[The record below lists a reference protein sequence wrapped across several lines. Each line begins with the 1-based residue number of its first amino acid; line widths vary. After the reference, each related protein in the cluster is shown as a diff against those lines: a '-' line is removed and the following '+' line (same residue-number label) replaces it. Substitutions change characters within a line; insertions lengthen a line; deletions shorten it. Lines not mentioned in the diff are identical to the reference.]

1 MAELI
6 LHLPHL
12 ESSAP
17 ERLPEPLASALRTA
31 RYAPAGSA
39 DALAAA
45 LGRGPLPPAAAR
57 SALGAGIDPGDAFWI
72 RFDAVHMRPDL
83 TAVWIDRPVELDFD
97 APALSDLR
105 RELTELFESESLAGG
120 LRFAGRFGL
129 LALDVAPDCRFAEL
143 AAVQGGRLDECLPT
157 GPDASRWRRLI
168 TAAQMLFHRFRAL
181 DRADP
186 SGVGLWFWG
195 GGRLAA
201 PTQPAGDLRVV
212 DAFDAA
218 LARGLGRWLGA
229 PVADPDA
236 CWPPAADD
244 DGRFIVE
251 LPDDAADPAR
261 ALQTLVA
268 DWLVPA
274 LAALRRGRL
283 KRIRIVGS
291 HGGWRLGRFHRLAL
305 WRRRIRGLAGEA
317 AP

>member
-17 ERLPEPLASALRTA
+17 ERLPGSLASALRMA
-31 RYAPAGSA
+31 RYASTGCT

-45 LGRGPLPPAAAR
+45 LARGPLPPPAVR
-57 SALGAGIDPGDAFWI
+57 SALGAGIDPADAFWM

-83 TAVWIDRPVELDFD
+83 TAVWVDRPVALDFD

-105 RELTELFESESLAGG
+105 RELTELFESEGLAGG

-129 LALDVAPDCRFAEL
+129 LALGTAPDCRFADL
-143 AAVQGGRLDECLPT
+143 AAVQGGRLDECLPS
-157 GPDASRWRRLI
+157 GPDAPRWRRLI

-195 GGRLAA
+195 GGRLAV
-201 PTQPAGDLRVV
+201 PTQPAGGLRVV
-212 DAFDAA
+212 DVFDNA
-218 LARGLGRWLGA
+218 LARGLGRWLDA
-229 PVADPDA
+229 PVDSDPA
-236 CWPPAADD
+236 WPPAPGD
-244 DGRFIVE
+244 DGRFVVE

-261 ALQTLVA
+261 ALETLVV
-268 DWLVPA
+268 DWLEPA

-291 HGGWRLGRFHRLAL
+291 RGSWRLGRFHKLAL
-305 WRRRIRGLAGEA
+305 WRRRIRGMADVA